1 MVLGGRLEGDQI
13 GIGRYIR
20 LALGERSD
28 RYWER
33 DQIGVG
39 REIRLVLG
47 GRLDGDQIGVGRY
60 IRLVLGKRSDWYWER
75 SNWHWKRD
83 QIGIGRKK
91 NLKIFSLLKIFEP
104 AITVFCE
111 QQGYTPSEILQKTLI
126 VYA

>member
-20 LALGERSD
+20 LVLGERSD
-28 RYWER
+28 WYWER
-33 DQIGVG
+33 DQICVG
-39 REIRLVLG
+39 REIRLVL
-47 GRLDGDQIGVGRY
+47 
-60 IRLVLGKRSDWYWER
+60 EE
-75 SNWHWKRD
+75 
-83 QIGIGRKK
+83 KK